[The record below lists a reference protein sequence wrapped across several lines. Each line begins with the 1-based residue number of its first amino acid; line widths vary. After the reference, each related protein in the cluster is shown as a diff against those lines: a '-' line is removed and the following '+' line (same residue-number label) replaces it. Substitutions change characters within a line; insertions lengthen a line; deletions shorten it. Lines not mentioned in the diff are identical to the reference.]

1 MKKLLF
7 AFGIALELTM
17 TARALAFHGPVPHF
31 DAPRPN
37 IGVPGPN
44 IGVPRPNI
52 GAPRPNLY
60 VRPRVNVPPT
70 NFARGYQQRIYPYRA
85 SVAARK
91 RGPAAKNYGLT
102 GLRAGM
108 SRGKP
113 SAVKKH
119 ELRAGGSGNSL
130 GSDSG
135 SASSNPQTAVN
146 GGGGSGVEF
155 SDEQTAASSGIGSG
169 SGQIVHD
176 CIKSPRNGRCR
187 RYSVGFR
194 HVN

>member
-7 AFGIALELTM
+7 VFGIALELTM
-17 TARALAFHGPVPHF
+17 TGRALAFHAPVPHL
-31 DAPRPN
+31 DVPRPN
-37 IGVPGPN
+37 IGVPG
-44 IGVPRPNI
+44 PNI

-70 NFARGYQQRIYPYRA
+70 NFARGYQQRVYPYRA
-85 SVAARK
+85 SVATRK
-91 RGPAAKNYGLT
+91 GGPAAKNYGPT

-108 SRGKP
+108 SRGRP
-113 SAVKKH
+113 SAVKSP
-119 ELRAGGSGNSL
+119 ELRAGGSGNSI

-146 GGGGSGVEF
+146 GGSGSGIAP
-155 SDEQTAASSGIGSG
+155 SDEQTAASDPG